1 MRPTTTAM
9 ENTAAS
15 MQLKCPWTTEAIQQ
29 AYCVQRACW
38 KIHSKA
44 SLYGRSEV
52 EEGMSV
58 LVGLTDR
65 VRTPEVVADQAES
78 LRGLVSLGLVT
89 PL

>member
-1 MRPTTTAM
+1 MDDGSHSAG
-9 ENTAAS
+9 
-15 MQLKCPWTTEAIQQ
+15 QLCSKGVLEDTQHGR
-29 AYCVQRACW
+29 QRE
-38 KIHSKA
+38 SVPY

-52 EEGMSV
+52 EEGMWV